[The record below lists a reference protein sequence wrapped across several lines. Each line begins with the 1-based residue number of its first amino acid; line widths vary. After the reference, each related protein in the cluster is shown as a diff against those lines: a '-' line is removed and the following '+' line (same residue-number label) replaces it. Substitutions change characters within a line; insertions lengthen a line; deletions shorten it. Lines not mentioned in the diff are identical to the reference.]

1 MKREREKE
9 ENSVFA
15 PPFADF
21 FLYNLSDK
29 YLQVDEQIV
38 LRSSLKKG
46 MWREIFFNKFCYS
59 IIYIEYKYR
68 LKTFKNKKKQRKR

>member
-15 PPFADF
+15 LPFADF
-21 FLYNLSDK
+21 FYNLSDK

-59 IIYIEYKYR
+59 IIQFEYKYR
-68 LKTFKNKKKQRKR
+68 LKNFKNKKKQRKR